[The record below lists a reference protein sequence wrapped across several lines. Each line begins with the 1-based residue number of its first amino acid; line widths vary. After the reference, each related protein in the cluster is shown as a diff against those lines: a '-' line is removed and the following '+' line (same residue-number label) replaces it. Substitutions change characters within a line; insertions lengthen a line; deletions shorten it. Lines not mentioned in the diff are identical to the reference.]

1 MTHLIATNISIPN
14 KRLRYQHLNL
24 EQVSTVPTSQSQTEV
39 SSRPERTRISC
50 HASLDKTTFAPFRK
64 EGRMK
69 CINATK
75 FQRKSGVAQWRDLL
89 YSQPLSNVDWK
100 HYPPLCHPERSRGI
114 CSSADISWKCFHHH
128 FNCIALCSAQSLMSR
143 QNSSMRFRSVSHEHI
158 NRAAPPINV

>member
-75 FQRKSGVAQWRDLL
+75 FHRKSGVAQWRDLQFNGPVMEMCFHTL
-89 YSQPLSNVDWK
+89 P
-100 HYPPLCHPERSRGI
+100 R
-114 CSSADISWKCFHHH
+114 DISAFFIHT
-128 FNCIALCSAQSLMSR
+128 
-143 QNSSMRFRSVSHEHI
+143 RSGRDAI
-158 NRAAPPINV
+158 T